1 MGPKPKNTNNL
12 KLKFRMQNKLLVIA
26 ILLLSTTGIFGQNNQ
41 NLTVKFNN
49 TALQEAIVKV
59 ETLSGKTF
67 FFDETWL
74 KGHFVTKDFENESL
88 RKVLDELFSNTNINY
103 FLNGGNVILLNN
115 TYVYTDLPTDY
126 FNEEKPDKKVVDDNN
141 NAPIF
146 QEEFISQGSVQTRKL
161 VTIGKQSPNAANK
174 TYTLSGIFKNS
185 KTGEPLQNLSIS
197 TTDRTKYAVT
207 DSEGRF
213 SIRLPYG
220 LNKLETNL
228 LGFEKIRQDVI
239 MYGDG
244 SLDIELREN
253 TESLD
258 EVVVKS
264 NKDANVRDAVVGVT
278 NIDIESIKTIP
289 LVLGER
295 DVLKVATTMPGI
307 KTAGEGASGFNV
319 RGGRADQNLILLDD
333 AVLYNP
339 SHFLG
344 FFSAVNPFTTGSL
357 EIYKASI
364 PAEYGG
370 RLSSVFDIETKSGNM
385 EKFAGEGSVGPI
397 TANLAVEVPV
407 VKEKA
412 SLIAGFRATYSDW
425 ILRSLDEEELKNS
438 EASFYDGI
446 VKYKHNIDNNNSV
459 QGTFY
464 YSKDRFSITSDS
476 IFDYSNRL
484 ISLKYGHIF
493 SEKSRAE
500 LILVNSQYKYGVNYE
515 ADANEDFD
523 FGYEL
528 NEYQAKLNFNYKLS
542 TKHKLSYGLSSKLY
556 SIDPGE
562 IMPIGPN
569 SDVEAKTIDRE
580 KGLESAIYL
589 SDLFEVSDKFLIDLG
604 LRYSFYMAL
613 GPSTQNVYEEG
624 VPKNESS
631 IIEVK
636 EFGNNESIKRYSGP
650 EYRISARYLLG
661 NDFSVK
667 GGFNRTIQYLH
678 LLSTNTTQSP
688 TDIWK
693 LSDLNIA
700 PQRANQYSLGF
711 FKNLS
716 GKDVEFSLEGYYKT
730 MDDLLDYKIGAQLI
744 LNDALETDLLQGEGR
759 AYGVEF
765 LVKKNSGRFNG
776 YVGYSYSRS
785 EVKLDSQ
792 LMQERVNN
800 GEFFPANYDK
810 PHDFS
815 VVANYKLTKRFSFS
829 GNFTYQTGRPITYPI
844 GRYVFAGEEQV
855 LYSDRNQYRIPDYYR
870 LDLGVNIEGNHKLNK
885 LAHSFINIS
894 VYNILGRNNPYSVFF
909 VNEEGQIKAYKT
921 SIFSV
926 PVPTITYNFKF

>member
-1 MGPKPKNTNNL
+1 MKNII
-12 KLKFRMQNKLLVIA
+12 LVLA
-26 ILLLSTTGIFGQNNQ
+26 IVLMSLPELFGQNNQ
-41 NLTVKFNN
+41 NITVSFKN
-49 TALQEAIVKV
+49 TPLKEAILKV
-59 ETLSGKTF
+59 ESLSEKTF
-67 FFDETWL
+67 YFDEAWL
-74 KGHFVTKDFENESL
+74 KGHFVTKDFQNESL
-88 RKVLDELFSNTNINY
+88 REVLDELFSNTNINY
-103 FLNGGNVILLNN
+103 ILKDGKVILLNN
-115 TYVYTDLPTDY
+115 TYVYTELPPDY
-126 FNEEKPDKKVVDDNN
+126 FNEAKPDKNAVENN

-146 QEEFISQGSVQTRKL
+146 QEEYISQGAVQTRKL
-161 VTIGKQSPNAANK
+161 VTIGKQRPNAANK
-174 TYTLSGIFKNS
+174 TYTLSGVFRNS

-239 MYGDG
+239 VYGDG
-244 SLDIELREN
+244 SLNIDLREN
-253 TESLD
+253 TESLE

-295 DVLKVATTMPGI
+295 DILKVATTMPGI
-307 KTAGEGASGFNV
+307 KTTGEGSSGFNV

-370 RLSSVFDIETKSGNM
+370 RLSSVFDIETKSGDM
-385 EKFAGEGSVGPI
+385 EKFKGEGSVGPI
-397 TANLAVEVPV
+397 TANLAVEVPI

-412 SLIAGFRATYSDW
+412 SVIAGFRATYSDW

-446 VKYKHNIDNNNSV
+446 VKYKHNIDNNNSL

-484 ISLKYGHIF
+484 ISLKYGHTF
-493 SEKSRAE
+493 SERSRAE

-515 ADANEDFD
+515 
-523 FGYEL
+523 L
-528 NEYQAKLNFNYKLS
+528 NEYHAKLNLNYKLS
-542 TKHKLSYGLSSKLY
+542 PKHKLSYGLSSKLY
-556 SIDPGE
+556 SIDPGN
-562 IMPIGPN
+562 IVPIGPN
-569 SDVEAKTIDRE
+569 SDVDPKTIDRE
-580 KGLESAIYL
+580 KGLESALYL
-589 SDLFEVSDKFLIDLG
+589 SDLFEVSDKFLLDLG

-624 VPKNESS
+624 VPKSESS
-631 IIEVK
+631 VIEVR
-636 EFGNNESIKRYSGP
+636 EFGKNESIKTYSGP
-650 EYRISARYLLG
+650 EYRIAARYLLG

-711 FKNLS
+711 FKNLP

-730 MDDLLDYKIGAQLI
+730 MEDLLDYKIGAQLI
-744 LNDALETDLLQGEGR
+744 LNEDLETDLLQGEGR

-855 LYSDRNQYRIPDYYR
+855 LYSDRNQFRIPDYYR

-894 VYNILGRNNPYSVFF
+894 VYNVLGRNNPYSVFF

>member
-1 MGPKPKNTNNL
+1 MRIPMQNRFFVLFIFFVFSKSLLAQTEQGITVSFKNTP
-12 KLKFRMQNKLLVIA
+12 
-26 ILLLSTTGIFGQNNQ
+26 LSEA
-41 NLTVKFNN
+41 V
-49 TALQEAIVKV
+49 LQVESLSQKHFFFEKSWLQGYFVSENFEA
-59 ETLSGKTF
+59 ETLR
-67 FFDETWL
+67 
-74 KGHFVTKDFENESL
+74 N
-88 RKVLDELFSNTNINY
+88 VLERLFKNTSINY
-103 FLNGGNVILLNN
+103 LLKDDRVILLNN
-115 TYVYTDLPTDY
+115 TYVYSELPSNF
-126 FNEEKPDKKVVDDNN
+126 FNLQKTGEKENVDNN

-146 QEEFISQGSVQTRKL
+146 QEEYSAGPTAQQRRL
-161 VTIGKQSPNAANK
+161 VTIGKQRPNSANK
-174 TYTLSGIFKNS
+174 TFVLTGVFKNS

-197 TTDRTKYAVT
+197 TVDRSKYAVT
-207 DSEGRF
+207 DADGRYQ
-213 SIRLPYG
+213 IRLPYG

-244 SLDIELREN
+244 SLNLELHEN
-253 TESLD
+253 TESLE

-264 NKDANVRDAVVGVT
+264 KKDANVRDAVVGVT
-278 NIDIESIKTIP
+278 NIDIETIKTIP

-295 DVLKVATTMPGI
+295 DLLKVATTMPGI
-307 KTAGEGASGFNV
+307 KTTGEGSSGFNV

-344 FFSAVNPFTTGSL
+344 FFSAVNPFTTGSM

-370 RLSSVFDIETKSGNM
+370 RLSSVFDIETKSGDM
-385 EKFAGEGSVGPI
+385 EKFKGEGSVGPI

-407 VKEKA
+407 VKQKA
-412 SLIAGFRATYSDW
+412 SVIAGFRATYSDW
-425 ILRSLDEEELKNS
+425 ILRSLKEDELQNS

-446 VKYKHNIDNNNSV
+446 VKYKHNLDPKNNI

-464 YSKDRFSITSDS
+464 FSKDRFSITSDS
-476 IFDYSNRL
+476 IFDYNNRL
-484 ISLKYGHIF
+484 ISLKYGHNF
-493 SEKSRAE
+493 NEKHRTE
-500 LILVNSQYKYGVNYE
+500 LILVSSQYKYGIDYE
-515 ADANEDFD
+515 AEGNNNFK

-528 NEYQAKLNFNYKLS
+528 NEYQGKLNFNYKLGN
-542 TKHKLSYGLSSKLY
+542 KHKLSYGLSSKLY
-556 SIDPGE
+556 SIDPGTME
-562 IMPIGPN
+562 PKGPE
-569 SDVEAKTIDRE
+569 SDVMAKTIDRE
-580 KGLESAIYL
+580 KGLEAALYVA
-589 SDLFEVSDKFLIDLG
+589 DLFEVTDKLLLDLG
-604 LRYSFYMAL
+604 LRYSFYSAL
-613 GPSTQNVYEEG
+613 GPATQNIYEEG
-624 VPKNESS
+624 LPKSESTLV
-631 IIEVK
+631 EVK
-636 EFGNNESIKRYSGP
+636 EFGSNKSIKTYGGP
-650 EYRISARYLLG
+650 EYRLSARYLLG

-667 GGFNRTIQYLH
+667 AGYNRTIQYLH

-693 LSDLNIA
+693 LSDYNIA

-730 MDDLLDYKIGAQLI
+730 MTDLLDYKIGAQLV
-744 LNDALETDLLQGEGR
+744 LNENLETELLQGEGK

-785 EVKLDSQ
+785 FVKLDSP
-792 LMQERVNN
+792 LRQERVNN

-815 VVANYKLTKRFSFS
+815 VVANFKLTKRFSFS
-829 GNFTYQTGRPITYPI
+829 GNFIYQTGRPITYPI
-844 GRYVFAGEEQV
+844 GRFVFAGEEQV
-855 LYSDRNQYRIPDYYR
+855 LYSDRNQFRIPDYFR
-870 LDLGVNIEGNHKLNK
+870 LDLGVNIEGNHKRNK

-894 VYNILGRNNPYSVFF
+894 VYNVLGRNNPYSVFF
-909 VNEEGQIKAYKT
+909 VNEQGQIKAYQT

>member
-1 MGPKPKNTNNL
+1 MEKKYL
-12 KLKFRMQNKLLVIA
+12 ILIS
-26 ILLLSTTGIFGQNNQ
+26 LLLITCGMFGQNQ
-41 NLTVKFNN
+41 TITTTFNN
-49 TALQEAIVKV
+49 TPLEEAVLKV
-59 ETLSGKTF
+59 ETLTNRTF
-67 FFDETWL
+67 YFDEAWL
-74 KGHFVTKDFENESL
+74 KGHFVSKSFDNESL
-88 RKVLDELFSNTNINY
+88 RNVLDGLFENTNINY
-103 FLNGGNVILLNN
+103 VLKDGNVILLNN
-115 TYVYTDLPTDY
+115 TYVYTELPSDY
-126 FNEEKPDKKVVDDNN
+126 FNEAKPDEKVIEENN
-141 NAPIF
+141 NTPIF
-146 QEEFISQGSVQTRKL
+146 QEEYAAAQTIQNRKL
-161 VTIGKQSPNAANK
+161 VTIGKQRPNSANK
-174 TYTLSGIFKNS
+174 TYTLTGVFKNT
-185 KTGEPLQNLSIS
+185 KTGEPLQSLSVS
-197 TTDRTKYAVT
+197 TTDRSKYAVT
-207 DSEGRF
+207 DSDGRF

-228 LGFEKIRQDVI
+228 LGYEKIRQDVI

-244 SLDIELREN
+244 TLNIALQEN
-253 TESLD
+253 TESLE

-264 NKDANVRDAVVGVT
+264 KKDANVRDAVVGVT

-295 DVLKVATTMPGI
+295 DILKVATTMPGI
-307 KTAGEGASGFNV
+307 KTTGEGSSGFNV
-319 RGGRADQNLILLDD
+319 RGGRSDQNLILLDD

-412 SLIAGFRATYSDW
+412 SVIAGFRATYSDW

-438 EASFYDGI
+438 QASFYDGI
-446 VKYKHNIDNNNSV
+446 VKYKHNIDNNNTI

-464 YSKDRFSITSDS
+464 FSKDRFSITSDS
-476 IFDYSNRL
+476 IFDYNNRL
-484 ISLKYGHIF
+484 ISLKYGHNF

-500 LILVNSQYKYGVNYE
+500 LILVNSQYKYGINYE

-542 TKHKLSYGLSSKLY
+542 EKHKLSYGLSTKLY

-562 IMPIGPN
+562 IVPIGVN
-569 SDVEAKTIDRE
+569 SDVDPKTVDRE

-589 SDLFEVSDKFLIDLG
+589 ADLFEVNDKFLLDIG
-604 LRYSFYMAL
+604 LRYSFYAAL
-613 GPSTQNVYEEG
+613 GEATQNVYAEG
-624 VPKNESS
+624 EPQSESS
-631 IIEVK
+631 VIEVK
-636 EFGNNESIKRYSGP
+636 TFGKNEVIKTYGGP

-667 GGFNRTIQYLH
+667 AGFNRTIQYLH

-693 LSDLNIA
+693 LSDLNID

-711 FKNLS
+711 FKNLP
-716 GKDVEFSLEGYYKT
+716 GKDVEFSIEGYYKT

-744 LNDALETDLLQGEGR
+744 LNDDLETELLQGEGR

-765 LVKKNSGRFNG
+765 LVKKNAGRFNG
-776 YVGYSYSRS
+776 YLGYSYSRS

-792 LMQERVNN
+792 IMQERVNN

-855 LYSDRNQYRIPDYYR
+855 LYSDRNQFRIPDYYR

-894 VYNILGRNNPYSVFF
+894 VYNVLGRNNPYSVFF
-909 VNEEGQIKAYKT
+909 VNKDGQIKAFKT

>member
-1 MGPKPKNTNNL
+1 M
-12 KLKFRMQNKLLVIA
+12 KLFMRNRFFAIA
-26 ILLLSTTGIFGQNNQ
+26 IFLLSSIGLFAQTEQNI
-41 NLTVKFNN
+41 TASFNN
-49 TALQEAIVKV
+49 TSLKEAVLKV
-59 ETLSGKTF
+59 ETLSNKKF
-67 FFDETWL
+67 YFDESWL
-74 KGHFVTKDFENESL
+74 KGYFVTKTFENESL
-88 RKVLDELFSNTNINY
+88 RKVLDGIFSNTNIN
-103 FLNGGNVILLNN
+103 FVLKDGNVILLNN
-115 TYVYTDLPTDY
+115 TYVYTELPSDY
-126 FNEEKPDKKVVDDNN
+126 FNEAKPDEKVIEQNN

-146 QEEFISQGSVQTRKL
+146 QEEYTERQTVQQRKL
-161 VTIGKQSPNAANK
+161 VTIGKQRPNAANK
-174 TYTLSGIFKNS
+174 TYVLTGVFKNS
-185 KTGEPLQNLSIS
+185 KTSEPLQNLSIS

-207 DSEGRF
+207 DADGHF

-244 SLDIELREN
+244 SLNIELREN
-253 TESLD
+253 TESLE

-264 NKDANVRDAVVGVT
+264 KKDANVRDAVVGVT
-278 NIDIESIKTIP
+278 NIDIEAIKTIP

-295 DVLKVATTMPGI
+295 DILKVATTMPGI
-307 KTAGEGASGFNV
+307 KTTGEGSSGFNV

-370 RLSSVFDIETKSGNM
+370 RLSSVFDIETKSGDM
-385 EKFAGEGSVGPI
+385 EKFKGEGSVGPI

-407 VKEKA
+407 VKGKA
-412 SLIAGFRATYSDW
+412 SVIAGFRATYSDW

-446 VKYKHNIDNNNSV
+446 VKYKHNIDDKNNI

-464 YSKDRFSITSDS
+464 FSKDRFSITSDS
-476 IFDYSNRL
+476 IFDYNNRL
-484 ISLKYGHIF
+484 ISLKYGHNF

-500 LILVNSQYKYGVNYE
+500 LILVSSQYKYGINYE
-515 ADANEDFD
+515 ADANENFD

-542 TKHKLSYGLSSKLY
+542 NKHKLSYGLSSKLY
-556 SIDPGE
+556 TIDPGNIE
-562 IMPIGPN
+562 PIGAN
-569 SDVEAKTIDRE
+569 SDVKAKTIDRE
-580 KGLESAIYL
+580 KGLESAVYL
-589 SDLFEVSDKFLIDLG
+589 ADLFEVTDKLLLDLG
-604 LRYSFYMAL
+604 LRYSFYSAL
-613 GPSTQNVYEEG
+613 GPATQNVYEDG
-624 VPKNESS
+624 VPKSESS

-636 EFGNNESIKRYSGP
+636 EYGNNESIKTYGGP

-667 GGFNRTIQYLH
+667 AGFNRTIQYLH

-716 GKDVEFSLEGYYKT
+716 GKDVEFSIEGYYKT
-730 MDDLLDYKIGAQLI
+730 MSDLLDYKIGAQLI
-744 LNDALETDLLQGEGR
+744 LNEDLETELLQGEGK

-776 YVGYSYSRS
+776 YLGYSYSRS
-785 EVKLDSQ
+785 LVKLDSQ

-800 GEFFPANYDK
+800 GEFFSANYDK

-844 GRYVFAGEEQV
+844 GRYVIAGEEQV
-855 LYSDRNQYRIPDYYR
+855 LYSDRNEFRIPDYYR
-870 LDLGVNIEGNHKLNK
+870 LDLGVNIEGNHKLKK

-894 VYNILGRNNPYSVFF
+894 VYNVLGRNNPYSVFF
-909 VNEEGQIKAYKT
+909 VNEEGQIKAYQT

>member
-1 MGPKPKNTNNL
+1 MKDKI
-12 KLKFRMQNKLLVIA
+12 LVIA
-26 ILLLSTTGIFGQNNQ
+26 FLFITLGTFAQTNKNISVT
-41 NLTVKFNN
+41 FNN
-49 TALQEAIVKV
+49 TPLKEAVLKL
-59 ETLSGKTF
+59 ETLSERTF
-67 FFDETWL
+67 YFDDNWL
-74 KGHFVTKDFENESL
+74 KGYYVTQTFENEPL
-88 RKVLDELFSNTNINY
+88 YEVLKGLFQNTNINY
-103 FLNGGNVILLNN
+103 VYKDGNVILLNN
-115 TYVYTDLPTDY
+115 TYVYTDLPSGY
-126 FNEEKPDKKVVDDNN
+126 FDEEEKSDRPVDNN
-141 NAPIF
+141 KNTPIF
-146 QEEFISQGSVQTRKL
+146 QEEYVAQTTVQHRKL
-161 VTIGKQSPNAANK
+161 VTIGKQLPNSANK
-174 TYTLSGIFKNS
+174 TYTLSGVFKNT

-197 TTDRTKYAVT
+197 TTDRIRYAVT
-207 DSEGRF
+207 DSEGRY

-220 LNKLETNL
+220 LSKLETNL

-244 SLDIELREN
+244 SLNIALHEN
-253 TESLD
+253 TEALE

-278 NIDIESIKTIP
+278 KIDIQSIKTIP
-289 LVLGER
+289 LILGER
-295 DVLKVATTMPGI
+295 DILKVATTMPGI
-307 KTAGEGASGFNV
+307 KTTGEGSSGFNV

-357 EIYKASI
+357 EVYKASI

-385 EKFAGEGSVGPI
+385 EEFAGEGSVGPI

-407 VKEKA
+407 VKGKA
-412 SLIAGFRATYSDW
+412 SVIAGVRATYSDW

-438 EASFYDGI
+438 QASFYDGI
-446 VKYKHNIDNNNSV
+446 VKYKHNIDNDNTI
-459 QGTFY
+459 QGTVYF
-464 YSKDRFSITSDS
+464 SKDRFSITSDS
-476 IFDYSNRL
+476 IFDYHNRL
-484 ISLKYGHIF
+484 ISLKYGHTF

-500 LILVNSQYKYGVNYE
+500 LILVNSQYKYGINYE
-515 ADANEDFD
+515 ADANQDFD

-528 NEYQAKLNFNYKLS
+528 NEYQAKLNFHYKLS
-542 TKHKLSYGLSSKLY
+542 KKHKLSYGLSSKLY
-556 SIDPGE
+556 SIDPGKIE
-562 IMPIGPN
+562 PIGTN
-569 SDVEAKTIDRE
+569 SDVFAKSVDRE
-580 KGLESAIYL
+580 KGLESAVYL
-589 SDLFEVSDKFLIDLG
+589 ADLFEVNDKFLLDVG
-604 LRYSFYMAL
+604 LRYSFYAAL
-613 GPSTQNVYEEG
+613 GAATQNVYAEG
-624 VPKNESS
+624 VPRTESS
-631 IIEVK
+631 LIDVK
-636 EFGNNESIKRYSGP
+636 EYGNNEFIKTYGGP
-650 EYRISARYLLG
+650 EYRVSARYLLG
-661 NDFSVK
+661 SDFSVK
-667 GGFNRTIQYLH
+667 AGLNRTIQYLH

-700 PQRANQYSLGF
+700 PQRATQYSLGF
-711 FKNLS
+711 FKNLP
-716 GKDVEFSLEGYYKT
+716 GKDVEFSLEGYYKK

-744 LNDALETDLLQGEGR
+744 LNDNLETELLQGEGK

-785 EVKLDSQ
+785 YVKLDSQ
-792 LMQERVNN
+792 SLQERVNN
-800 GEFFPANYDK
+800 GEFFAANYDK

-815 VVANYKLTKRFSFS
+815 VVANYRLTKRFSFS

-855 LYSDRNQYRIPDYYR
+855 LYSDRNQFRVPDYYR
-870 LDLGVNIEGNHKLNK
+870 LDLGINIEGNHKLK
-885 LAHSFINIS
+885 KFAHSFINIS
-894 VYNILGRNNPYSVFF
+894 VYNVLGRNNPYSVFF
-909 VNEEGQIKAYKT
+909 VNDAGEIKAYKT

>member
-1 MGPKPKNTNNL
+1 MKNRIL
-12 KLKFRMQNKLLVIA
+12 RIA
-26 ILLLSTTGIFGQNNQ
+26 FLF
-41 NLTVKFNN
+41 LTLGVFSQTDKNISVNFNN
-49 TALQEAIVKV
+49 ISLKEAVLKV
-59 ETLSGKTF
+59 ETLSERNF
-67 FFDETWL
+67 YFDENWL
-74 KGHFVTKDFENESL
+74 KGYFITQSFENEPLSE
-88 RKVLDELFSNTNINY
+88 VLKGLFQNTNINY
-103 FLNGGNVILLNN
+103 VFKDGNVILLNN
-115 TYVYTDLPTDY
+115 TYVYTELPSDY
-126 FNEEKPDKKVVDDNN
+126 FNQEKQEGKTSEDN

-146 QEEFISQGSVQTRKL
+146 QEEYVMQTTVQHRKL
-161 VTIGKQSPNAANK
+161 VTIGKQSPNSANK
-174 TYTLSGIFKNS
+174 IYTLSGVLKNT
-185 KTGEPLQNLSIS
+185 KTGEPLQNLAIS
-197 TTDRTKYAVT
+197 TTDRLRYAVT
-207 DSEGRF
+207 DSEGHY

-228 LGFEKIRQDVI
+228 LGFERIRQDVI

-244 SLDIELREN
+244 SLNIALYEN
-253 TESLD
+253 TESLE
-258 EVVVKS
+258 EVVVRSK
-264 NKDANVRDAVVGVT
+264 KDANVRDAVVGVT
-278 NIDIESIKTIP
+278 NIDIQSIKTIP

-295 DVLKVATTMPGI
+295 DILKVATTMPGI
-307 KTAGEGASGFNV
+307 KTTGEGSSGFNV
-319 RGGRADQNLILLDD
+319 RGGRADQNLILLDE

-385 EKFAGEGSVGPI
+385 EKFAGEGSIGPI

-425 ILRSLDEEELKNS
+425 ILRSLDDEGLKNS
-438 EASFYDGI
+438 QASFYDGI
-446 VKYKHNIDNNNSV
+446 VKYKHNIDNNNTI
-459 QGTFY
+459 QGTVYF
-464 YSKDRFSITSDS
+464 SKDRFSITSDS
-476 IFDYSNRL
+476 IFDYQNRL
-484 ISLKYGHIF
+484 ISLKYGHTF
-493 SEKSRAE
+493 SEKSRVK
-500 LILVNSQYKYGVNYE
+500 LVLVNSQYKYGINYE
-515 ADANEDFD
+515 ADANQDFD

-542 TKHKLSYGLSSKLY
+542 NKHKLSYGLSSKLY
-556 SIDPGE
+556 SIDPGN
-562 IMPIGPN
+562 IKPIGTN
-569 SDVEAKTIDRE
+569 SDVLAKSVDRE
-580 KGLESAIYL
+580 KGLESAVYL
-589 SDLFEVSDKFLIDLG
+589 ADLFEINDKFLLDVG
-604 LRYSFYMAL
+604 LRYSFYAAMGAA
-613 GPSTQNVYEEG
+613 TQNVYADG
-624 VPKNESS
+624 MPRSESTVV
-631 IIEVK
+631 EVK
-636 EFGNNESIKRYSGP
+636 EYGNNEFIKTYGGP
-650 EYRISARYLLG
+650 EYRISGRYLLG

-667 GGFNRTIQYLH
+667 AGFNRTIQYLH

-711 FKNLS
+711 FKNLP

-744 LNDALETDLLQGEGR
+744 LNDNLETELLQGKGK

-765 LVKKNSGRFNG
+765 LVKKNAGRFNG
-776 YVGYSYSRS
+776 YLGYSYSRS
-785 EVKLDSQ
+785 FVKLDSQ
-792 LMQERVNN
+792 LLQERINN
-800 GEFFPANYDK
+800 GDFFPANYDK

-855 LYSDRNQYRIPDYYR
+855 LYSDRNQFRIPDYYR
-870 LDLGVNIEGNHKLNK
+870 LDLGVNIEGNHKLKK
-885 LAHSFINIS
+885 LAHSFVNIS
-894 VYNILGRNNPYSVFF
+894 VYNVLGRNNPYSVFF
-909 VNEEGQIKAYKT
+909 VNDAGEIKAYKT

>member
-1 MGPKPKNTNNL
+1 MKKRFLVFT
-12 KLKFRMQNKLLVIA
+12 LLLIA
-26 ILLLSTTGIFGQNNQ
+26 ITGVFGQNEQ
-41 NLTVKFNN
+41 GISVSFEN
-49 TALQEAIVKV
+49 TPLKEAVLKIEK
-59 ETLSGKTF
+59 LSSRTF
-67 FFDETWL
+67 YFDKAWL
-74 KGHFVTKDFENESL
+74 KGHYVTKSFKNARL
-88 RKVLDELFSNTNINY
+88 KKVLDGVFENTNINY
-103 FLNGGNVILLNN
+103 LIKDRNVVLLNN
-115 TYVYTDLPTDY
+115 TYVYTELPPDY
-126 FNEEKPDKKVVDDNN
+126 FNEETEKNISQEN

-146 QEEFISQGSVQTRKL
+146 QEEYTAQTTVQERKL
-161 VTIGKQSPNAANK
+161 VTIGKQRPNSSNK
-174 TYTLSGIFKNS
+174 TYTLSGTVKNS

-197 TTDRTKYAVT
+197 TRDRTKYAVT
-207 DSEGRF
+207 DANGHY

-228 LGFEKIRQDVI
+228 LGFERIYQDVI
-239 MYGDG
+239 LYGNG
-244 SLDIELREN
+244 SLNIDLREN
-253 TESLD
+253 SEALD
-258 EVVVKS
+258 EVVIES

-278 NIDIESIKTIP
+278 NIDIEAIKTIP

-370 RLSSVFDIETKSGNM
+370 RLSSVFDIETKTGNM
-385 EKFAGEGSVGPI
+385 DKFAGEGSVGPI

-425 ILRSLDEEELKNS
+425 ILRSLDEPELKNS

-446 VKYKHNIDNNNSV
+446 AKYKHNINKNNSV

-476 IFDYSNRL
+476 VFDYSNRL
-484 ISLKYGHIF
+484 ISFKYSHKF
-493 SEKSRAE
+493 SEKTRAD
-500 LILVNSQYKYGVNYE
+500 LILVNSQYKYSVEYE
-515 ADANEDFD
+515 ANANKDFD
-523 FGYEL
+523 FGYKL
-528 NEYQAKLNFNYKLS
+528 DEYQAKLNFRYNLNK
-542 TKHKLSYGLSSKLY
+542 KHKLSYGLSSKLY
-556 SIDPGE
+556 NIEPGNIKPLGSE
-562 IMPIGPN
+562 
-569 SDVEAKTIDRE
+569 SDVEPKTVAKE
-580 KGLESAIYL
+580 KGLESALYL
-589 SDLFEVSDKFLIDLG
+589 ADLYEVTDKLLLDVG
-604 LRYSFYMAL
+604 LRYSLYAAM
-613 GPSTQNVYEEG
+613 GPATQNVYADG
-624 VPKNESS
+624 QPKSESS
-631 IIEVK
+631 VIEVK
-636 EFGNNESIKRYSGP
+636 DYGKNEFIKTYGGP

-661 NDFSVK
+661 NDYSVK
-667 GGFNRTIQYLH
+667 TAYNRTIQYLH
-678 LLSTNTTQSP
+678 LLSTNTTMSP

-693 LSDLNIA
+693 LSDLNIE
-700 PQRANQYSLGF
+700 PQRADQYSLGF
-711 FKNLS
+711 YKNILDKNL
-716 GKDVEFSLEGYYKT
+716 EFSIEGYYKK
-730 MDDLLDYKIGAQLI
+730 MNDLLDYKIGAQLI
-744 LNDALETDLLQGEGR
+744 LNDNLETELLQGEGK

-765 LVKKNSGRFNG
+765 LMKKTKGKLNG

-785 EVKLDSQ
+785 LVKLDSQ
-792 LMQERVNN
+792 INEERVNN
-800 GEFFPANYDK
+800 GDFFSANYDR

-815 VVANYKLTKRFSFS
+815 LVANYRITKRYSIS
-829 GNFTYQTGRPITYPI
+829 TNFTYQTGRPVTYPI

-855 LYSDRNQYRIPDYYR
+855 LYSDRNQFRIPDYYR
-870 LDLGVNIEGNHKLNK
+870 LDIGVNIEGNHKLKK

-894 VYNILGRNNPYSVFF
+894 VYNVLGRNNPYSVFF
-909 VNEEGQIKAYKT
+909 VNDEGQIKAYKT

>member
-1 MGPKPKNTNNL
+1 MRYLNIIL
-12 KLKFRMQNKLLVIA
+12 KLNSSMKDSILIIA
-26 ILLLSTTGIFGQNNQ
+26 FLFLTLGIFAQ
-41 NLTVKFNN
+41 TEKTISVDFNN
-49 TALQEAIVKV
+49 TPLKEAILKI
-59 ETLSGKTF
+59 EELSERSF
-67 FFDETWL
+67 YFNDDWL
-74 KGHFVTKDFENESL
+74 KGYYVTQSFENESL
-88 RKVLDELFSNTNINY
+88 SGVLKGLFEHTNINY
-103 FLNGGNVILLNN
+103 VYKEGKIILLNN
-115 TYVYTDLPTDY
+115 TYVYTSLPSDY
-126 FNEEKPDKKVVDDNN
+126 FNEEKQDAKFEEENN

-146 QEEFISQGSVQTRKL
+146 QEEYVAQTTVQHRKL
-161 VTIGKQSPNAANK
+161 VTIGKQLPNSANK
-174 TYTLSGIFKNS
+174 SYTLSGVITNT

-207 DSEGRF
+207 DSEGRY
-213 SIRLPYG
+213 SIRIPYG

-244 SLDIELREN
+244 SLDISLYEN
-253 TESLD
+253 TESLE
-258 EVVVKS
+258 EVVVRSK
-264 NKDANVRDAVVGVT
+264 KDANVRDAVVGVT
-278 NIDIESIKTIP
+278 NIDIEAIKTIP

-295 DVLKVATTMPGI
+295 DILKVATTLPGI

-357 EIYKASI
+357 EVYKASI

-385 EKFAGEGSVGPI
+385 DKFAGEGSVGPI

-407 VKEKA
+407 VKGKA
-412 SLIAGFRATYSDW
+412 SVIAGFRATYSDW
-425 ILRSLDEEELKNS
+425 ILRSLNEDELKNS

-446 VKYKHNIDNNNSV
+446 VKYRHNIDNNNTI
-459 QGTFY
+459 QGTVY

-476 IFDYSNRL
+476 IFDYNNRL
-484 ISLKYGHIF
+484 LSLKYGHTF
-493 SEKSRAE
+493 NEKSRAE
-500 LILVNSQYKYGVNYE
+500 VVLVNSQYKYGINYE
-515 ADANEDFD
+515 ADANENFD

-528 NEYQAKLNFNYKLS
+528 NEYQAKLNFHYNLNK
-542 TKHKLSYGLSSKLY
+542 KHKLSYGISSKLY
-556 SIDPGE
+556 AIDPGSVK
-562 IMPIGPN
+562 PIGEN
-569 SDVEAKTIDRE
+569 SDVLAKSVDNE

-589 SDLFEVSDKFLIDLG
+589 SDLFEINDKLLLDVG
-604 LRYSFYMAL
+604 LRYSLYAAMGAA
-613 GPSTQNVYEEG
+613 TQNVYADG
-624 VPKNESS
+624 VPKSESS
-631 IIEVK
+631 IIAVK
-636 EFGNNESIKRYSGP
+636 EYGKNEFIKTYGGL
-650 EYRISARYLLG
+650 EYRISGRYLLG
-661 NDFSVK
+661 SNFSVK
-667 GGFNRTIQYLH
+667 AGFNTTIQYLH

-693 LSDLNIA
+693 LSDLNIS

-711 FKNLS
+711 FKNLP
-716 GKDVEFSLEGYYKT
+716 GKDVEFSIEGYYKK
-730 MDDLLDYKIGAQLI
+730 MEDLLDYKVGAQLI
-744 LNDALETDLLQGEGR
+744 LNDNLETQLLQGEGK

-765 LVKKNSGRFNG
+765 LVKKNAGKFNG
-776 YVGYSYSRS
+776 YIGYSYSRS
-785 EVKLDSQ
+785 LVKLDSQ
-792 LMQERVNN
+792 LLQERVNN
-800 GEFFPANYDK
+800 GEFFAANYDK

-844 GRYVFAGEEQV
+844 GRFVFAGEEQV
-855 LYSDRNQYRIPDYYR
+855 LYSDRNQFRIPDYYR
-870 LDLGVNIEGNHKLNK
+870 LDLGINIEGNHKLEK
-885 LAHSFINIS
+885 LGHSFINIS
-894 VYNILGRNNPYSVFF
+894 VYNVLGRNNPYSVFF
-909 VNEEGQIKAYKT
+909 VNDAGEIKAYKT

>member
-1 MGPKPKNTNNL
+1 
-12 KLKFRMQNKLLVIA
+12 MQNRFFA
-26 ILLLSTTGIFGQNNQ
+26 ILIFLFATAGLFGQTEQ
-41 NLTVKFNN
+41 NITVSFNN
-49 TALQEAIVKV
+49 TPLTEAVLKV
-59 ETLSGKTF
+59 ETLTDKKF
-67 FFDETWL
+67 YFDESWL
-74 KGHFVTKDFENESL
+74 KGYFVTKTFENESL
-88 RKVLDELFSNTNINY
+88 RKVLDGIFSNTNIN
-103 FLNGGNVILLNN
+103 FVLKDGNVILLNN
-115 TYVYTDLPTDY
+115 TYVYTELPSDY
-126 FNEEKPDKKVVDDNN
+126 FNEASPDKKLIQENN

-146 QEEFISQGSVQTRKL
+146 QEEYTERQTIQQRKL
-161 VTIGKQSPNAANK
+161 VTIGKQRPNAANK
-174 TYTLSGIFKNS
+174 TYVLSGVFINS
-185 KTGEPLQNLSIS
+185 KTNEPLQNLSIS
-197 TTDRTKYAVT
+197 TTDKTKYAVT
-207 DSEGRF
+207 DTEGRF

-244 SLDIELREN
+244 TLNIDLREN
-253 TESLD
+253 TESLE

-264 NKDANVRDAVVGVT
+264 KKDANVRDAVVGVT

-295 DVLKVATTMPGI
+295 DILKVATTLPGI
-307 KTAGEGASGFNV
+307 TTAGEGSSGFNV

-370 RLSSVFDIETKSGNM
+370 RLSSVFDIETKSGDM
-385 EKFAGEGSVGPI
+385 EKFKGEGSVGPI
-397 TANLAVEVPV
+397 TANLALEVPV

-446 VKYKHNIDNNNSV
+446 IKYKHNIDNNNTLQS
-459 QGTFY
+459 TFY

-484 ISLKYGHIF
+484 ISLKYGHTF
-493 SEKSRAE
+493 NEKSRAD
-500 LILVNSQYKYGVNYE
+500 LILVNSQYKYGINYE
-515 ADANEDFD
+515 ADANENFD

-528 NEYQAKLNFNYKLS
+528 NEYQAKLNLNYKLS
-542 TKHKLSYGLSSKLY
+542 NKHKLSYGLSSKLY
-556 SIDPGE
+556 SIDPGN
-562 IMPIGPN
+562 IVPIGTN
-569 SDVEAKTIDRE
+569 SDVQAKTIDTE

-589 SDLFEVSDKFLIDLG
+589 ADLFEVTDKLLLDLG
-604 LRYSFYMAL
+604 LRYSFYSAL
-613 GPSTQNVYEEG
+613 GPATQNVYEEG
-624 VPKNESS
+624 VPKSESS
-631 IIEVK
+631 IVEVK
-636 EFGNNESIKRYSGP
+636 EYGNNESIKTYGGP
-650 EYRISARYLLG
+650 EYRISGRYLLG

-667 GGFNRTIQYLH
+667 AGFNRTIQYLH

-716 GKDVEFSLEGYYKT
+716 GKDLEFSLEGYYKT
-730 MDDLLDYKIGAQLI
+730 MDDLLDYKIGAQLVM
-744 LNDALETDLLQGEGR
+744 NDDLETELLQGEGK

-765 LVKKNSGRFNG
+765 LMKKNSGRFNG
-776 YVGYSYSRS
+776 YMGYSYSRS
-785 EVKLDSQ
+785 LVKLDSQ
-792 LMQERVNN
+792 IMQERVNN

-855 LYSDRNQYRIPDYYR
+855 LYSDRNQFRVPDYYR

-885 LAHSFINIS
+885 IGHSFINIS
-894 VYNILGRNNPYSVFF
+894 VYNVLGRNNPYSVFF
-909 VNEEGQIKAYKT
+909 VNEDGQIKAYQT

>member
-1 MGPKPKNTNNL
+1 MKSN
-12 KLKFRMQNKLLVIA
+12 FSVQYRFFAIA
-26 ILLLSTTGIFGQNNQ
+26 IFLFTTAVSFAQNDTHI
-41 NLTVKFNN
+41 TVTFNH
-49 TALQEAIVKV
+49 TPLKEAVLKV
-59 ETLSGKTF
+59 ETLSNKTF
-67 FFDETWL
+67 YFDETWL
-74 KGHFVTKDFENESL
+74 KGHFVTKDFKNESL
-88 RKVLDELFSNTNINY
+88 RTVLDDLFSNTNINY
-103 FLNGGNVILLNN
+103 VLKDGKVILLNN
-115 TYVYTDLPTDY
+115 TYVYTLLPTDF
-126 FNEEKPDKKVVDDNN
+126 FNEAKPDEKEFDDNN

-146 QEEFISQGSVQTRKL
+146 QEEYASNAIQTRKL
-161 VTIGKQSPNAANK
+161 VTIGKQTPNAANK
-174 TYTLSGIFKNS
+174 TYTLSGVFKNA

-197 TTDRTKYAVT
+197 TTDRSKYAVT
-207 DSEGRF
+207 DSEGRY

-228 LGFEKIRQDVI
+228 LGFERIRQDVV

-244 SLDIELREN
+244 SLNIELREN

-278 NIDIESIKTIP
+278 NINIESVKTIP

-295 DVLKVATTMPGI
+295 DILKVATTMPGI
-307 KTAGEGASGFNV
+307 KTAGEGSSGFNV

-370 RLSSVFDIETKSGNM
+370 RLSSVFDIETKSGDM
-385 EKFAGEGSVGPI
+385 EKFKGEGSVGPI

-407 VKEKA
+407 VKGKA
-412 SLIAGFRATYSDW
+412 SVIAGFRATYSDW

-446 VKYKHNIDNNNSV
+446 VKYKHNIDSDNSI
-459 QGTFY
+459 QGTVY

-476 IFDYSNRL
+476 IFDYNNRL
-484 ISLKYGHIF
+484 ISLKYGHNF
-493 SEKSRAE
+493 SDKSRAE
-500 LILVNSQYKYGVNYE
+500 VIFVNSQYEYGINYE
-515 ADANEDFD
+515 ADANQDFD
-523 FGYEL
+523 FGYQL
-528 NEYQAKLNFNYKLS
+528 NEYQAKLNLSYKIN
-542 TKHKLSYGLSSKLY
+542 KQHKLSYGVSSKLY
-556 SIDPGE
+556 AIDPGDIE
-562 IMPIGPN
+562 PIGIN
-569 SDVEAKTIDRE
+569 SDVQPKTLDRE

-589 SDLFEVSDKFLIDLG
+589 SDLFEVNKNLLLDVG
-604 LRYSFYMAL
+604 LRYSFYAAL
-613 GPSTQNVYEEG
+613 GEATQNVYKEG
-624 VPKNESS
+624 VPKSESS
-631 IIEVK
+631 IVEVK
-636 EFGNNESIKRYSGP
+636 TYDKNEVIETYGGP

-661 NDFSVK
+661 SDFSVK
-667 GGFNRTIQYLH
+667 AGFNRTIQYLH

-711 FKNLS
+711 FKNLP

-730 MDDLLDYKIGAQLI
+730 MTDLLDYKIGAQLI
-744 LNDALETDLLQGEGR
+744 LNDKLETELLQGEGK
-759 AYGVEF
+759 AYGIEF
-765 LVKKNSGRFNG
+765 LVKKNAGKFNG
-776 YVGYSYSRS
+776 YLGYSYSRS
-785 EVKLDSQ
+785 QVKLDSQ

-815 VVANYKLTKRFSFS
+815 LVANYKLTKRFSFS

-855 LYSDRNQYRIPDYYR
+855 LYSDRNQFRIPDYYR
-870 LDLGVNIEGNHKLNK
+870 LDLGVNIEGSHKLKK

-894 VYNILGRNNPYSVFF
+894 VYNVLGRNNPYSVFF
-909 VNEEGQIKAYKT
+909 VNEAGEIKAYKT